1 MPKKKNTIDKDQY
14 KHYLIDRVEILT
26 NENDTLRKQLQ
37 DLQKEYNHLIRSM
50 GTHTSAE
57 HSSLF

>member
-1 MPKKKNTIDKDQY
+1 MPKNKNTIDKDQY
-14 KHYLIDRVEILT
+14 KHYLIDTVEVLK
-26 NENDTLRKQLQ
+26 NDNMNLRKQLE

-57 HSSLF
+57 HSLLF